1 MAGDTFASV
10 SGRATTLFSHTGGIQ
25 AIAGNGPLSLQAHT
39 DALEILADQ
48 AITVTS
54 AEASIEIAAQQ
65 KIILQAGQS
74 SVTLDGSD
82 ITFACPGTFSV
93 KGVVHG
99 FESGARNAP
108 DLNKLPDTRVKL
120 FDEAFV
126 LHDPNG
132 VPLSSMPYRV
142 DSQAGKEVA
151 MTEAAGVT
159 SRVGTEA
166 SEDVKFALL
175 WHSVVPKKS

>member
-74 SVTLDGSD
+74 SVTLDGGD

-99 FESGARNAP
+99 FESGARNAAALAP
-108 DLNKLPDTRVKL
+108 LPARVVSPMPPNQSLFTK
-120 FDEAFV
+120 FDEQIIYKDCHGV
-126 LHDPNG
+126 LTCPG
-132 VPLSSMPYRV
+132 IFGPLIN
-142 DSQAGKEVA
+142 
-151 MTEAAGVT
+151 
-159 SRVGTEA
+159 
-166 SEDVKFALL
+166 
-175 WHSVVPKKS
+175 